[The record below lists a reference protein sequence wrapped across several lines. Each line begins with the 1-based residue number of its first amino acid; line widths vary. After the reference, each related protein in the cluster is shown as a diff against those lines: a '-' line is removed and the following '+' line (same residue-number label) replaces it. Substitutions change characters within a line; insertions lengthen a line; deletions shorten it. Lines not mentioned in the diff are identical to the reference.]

1 MRKRERERER
11 IERGDYVRG
20 NKLEKSVSEMRRR
33 KKEVKRKSRAYR
45 SEEVRQK
52 SKKRRAQIEI
62 RERMK
67 QNER

>member
-33 KKEVKRKSRAYR
+33 KKGVKRKSRAYR
-45 SEEVRQK
+45 SEGVRQK
-52 SKKRRAQIEI
+52 SKKGGY
-62 RERMK
+62 K
-67 QNER
+67 